1 MVLLTLPPRSLSNS
15 ASKFAAAVPAQ
26 HSSRLSQCNTHP
38 KVSSPLN
45 SGQLIHGL
53 HGAYFSL
60 LPF

>member
-15 ASKFAAAVPAQ
+15 ASKFAAAVPTQ
-26 HSSRLSQCNTHP
+26 HSNRLNQCSTHL
-38 KVSSPLN
+38 KASNPLN